1 MEEKEKTL
9 IEDEI
14 SHILDEVDTMRVALF
29 KIYMY
34 KLVNFEDWR
43 NVDTKIEKIYD
54 DIFLEFNKEEGN

>member
-29 KIYMY
+29 KIYRY